1 MINIGF
7 FVNAVFA
14 FDDERV
20 GVYVQKSVE
29 SNCVDHFA
37 ERGER
42 HVLNRC
48 DELVVARADVDAEI
62 VLNLAHGQIAVERA
76 HNVVE
81 CGLQVVL
88 QVFVEDRQAVGREID
103 AGNTAYIVECERIDH
118 DGHIVQNIFDRGGV
132 EVFRGEIY
140 AAQTFQYRKSVV
152 IVERLQS
159 ERIDAVYVVDEAL
172 DGVQN
177 GLSVQ
182 GAVGRNDFFL
192 CDFLLQLS
200 HGHRSAHDKNR
211 SADSEDEKYDT
222 DDHTQNES

>member
-1 MINIGF
+1 M
-7 FVNAVFA
+7 
-14 FDDERV
+14 
-20 GVYVQKSVE
+20 
-29 SNCVDHFA
+29 
-37 ERGER
+37 
-42 HVLNRC
+42 
-48 DELVVARADVDAEI
+48 
-62 VLNLAHGQIAVERA
+62 
-76 HNVVE
+76 
-81 CGLQVVL
+81 
-88 QVFVEDRQAVGREID
+88 
-103 AGNTAYIVECERIDH
+103 
-118 DGHIVQNIFDRGGV
+118 
-132 EVFRGEIY
+132 
-140 AAQTFQYRKSVV
+140 

-222 DDHTQNES
+222 DDPTQNES